1 MCPPALLA
9 GLKFLAPII
18 LPTLAA
24 KFLGGDNSP
33 KIPKTHAAGLAAK
46 TMKQST
52 AGEDVNVRDE
62 EGLAEKER
70 AEAAKNAARR
80 KMLGTKNLDKK
91 KAPGTEGV
99 TGNLEGAT
107 DTQQGINLGT
117 TAQAAY

>member
-24 KFLGGDNSP
+24 KFLGGDKGPN
-33 KIPKTHAAGLAAK
+33 IPKTHAAGLAAK

-52 AGEDVNVRDE
+52 AGEDVNVRDD